1 METFNRV
8 FTPKTLRIK
17 FVVPEGTIL
26 INSNTAHDLELVR
39 NAIDPRSKDSLY
51 GLLNHCVSPM
61 GQRLLRMNILQPLAD
76 LGVITAR
83 QEAVAELR
91 NSEERYFAVHESLKP
106 LRDGFI
112 DLDKLIHTLSCPPK
126 SSANPRLETER
137 KLSSILSLRTLLRCL
152 GPVRAALRNSSSQ
165 LLQSISSFLESQ
177 EIHEIHE
184 AIQDT
189 IDEEI
194 IHAKAGLGSR
204 HARMHAVRSERSP
217 LLDVAR
223 QTYQENWLDIEQL
236 RQRLESETDLSLSL
250 KMISSGYLLRT
261 KLESSRMRDLPD
273 YFTNVTRAKSGNGVT
288 MTTLHLKKLNARLV
302 DSMNE
307 VCNMSETIVDELIK
321 SITGL
326 VASLNKVSEALS
338 LLDML
343 VSFTNVA
350 MTNNYVRPTIGD
362 KIDIR
367 NASHPILDRIDSVNA
382 GSSSVVTRRRRT
394 FVPNDIY
401 LASGERVCLITG
413 PNMSGKSTI
422 LRQIALITVL
432 AGIGC
437 FVPAASATLPI
448 PDALLSL
455 LTHDDDPTQN
465 LSTFATEMRTSA
477 FIHSVASPRSLVLL
491 DEMGRGTSPD
501 EGCAVATA
509 IVEDL
514 LNEKGCTV
522 FFATHFGELVEGLE
536 GKEGVVCQHLNVG
549 MVQRRENVDLVF
561 HHKLHLGRGLNSHY
575 SLQVAKM
582 MGCFHDGFLQRAR
595 DVAVAERS
603 IHADETVSLDSQTRA
618 RRKVLRTMVRDLR
631 RLADKSLADNV
642 SNGEEETLRN
652 DATQPLI
659 AKLSHLQLHS
669 VNELER
675 TYVE

>member
-1 METFNRV
+1 MLTGFA
-8 FTPKTLRIK
+8 
-17 FVVPEGTIL
+17 
-26 INSNTAHDLELVR
+26 S
-39 NAIDPRSKDSLY
+39 SL
-51 GLLNHCVSPM
+51 
-61 GQRLLRMNILQPLAD
+61 Q
-76 LGVITAR
+76 
-83 QEAVAELR
+83 
-91 NSEERYFAVHESLKP
+91 
-106 LRDGFI
+106 
-112 DLDKLIHTLSCPPK
+112 
-126 SSANPRLETER
+126 
-137 KLSSILSLRTLLRCL
+137 
-152 GPVRAALRNSSSQ
+152 
-165 LLQSISSFLESQ
+165 
-177 EIHEIHE
+177 
-184 AIQDT
+184 
-189 IDEEI
+189 
-194 IHAKAGLGSR
+194 
-204 HARMHAVRSERSP
+204 
-217 LLDVAR
+217 
-223 QTYQENWLDIEQL
+223 
-236 RQRLESETDLSLSL
+236 
-250 KMISSGYLLRT
+250 
-261 KLESSRMRDLPD
+261 
-273 YFTNVTRAKSGNGVT
+273 
-288 MTTLHLKKLNARLV
+288 KKLNARLV

-326 VASLNKVSEALS
+326 VASLNKVRMPPKIMPLPTSTDNISLLPRDDHSDEQVSEALS

-582 MGCFHDGFLQRAR
+582 MGCFHDGFLQQAR